1 MNRLSHVQNGL
12 AGGVSQSFVAAD
24 PKQPANGSD
33 VVVCAALRTAMCKMG
48 RSGRDSAP
56 LSGTKLVATT
66 AAAAWAPMNAPIY

>member
-48 RSGRDSAP
+48 RGGFKDTHAD
-56 LSGTKLVATT
+56 KLISTVM
-66 AAAAWAPMNAPIY
+66 AAVVR